1 MTKLIP
7 AMSGSIPDMKALR
20 DRCEAAGIAATV
32 GCPPGAA
39 GKG

>member
-1 MTKLIP
+1 MKLIP
-7 AMSGSIPDMKALR
+7 AMSGSIPDMKRLR
-20 DRCEAAGIAATV
+20 DRCIDAGMAVEI

>member
-1 MTKLIP
+1 MKLVP
-7 AMSGSIPDMKALR
+7 AMSGSIPDMKRLR
-20 DRCEAAGIAATV
+20 DRCAEAGIAAEV